1 MSTVDLPSNSPF
13 DNDDDSLKD
22 ARPQLKTLVDSFN
35 TIANEFN
42 AGQLGATS
50 ATALITGDKANN
62 FSNGVSTSNQTTN
75 FTYTGLDD
83 PAGFVTINGDSVGLF
98 SDFKLAVGK
107 HSVFVETY
115 YEIQS
120 PAATN
125 LGTNFQIIF
134 NKDGAEEFARREMN
148 RSSDSCTLFGIV
160 ESNGNNVFDVAL
172 INNVPSAPQTVTF
185 KEQGQTTGSPIIRI
199 LIQRLTTS
207 I

>member
-62 FSNGVSTSNQTTN
+62 FANGVSKSNQKKI
-75 FTYTGLDD
+75 FSYTGLDD

-160 ESNGNNVFDVAL
+160 ESNGNNDFDVAL

>member
-1 MSTVDLPSNSPF
+1 
-13 DNDDDSLKD
+13 
-22 ARPQLKTLVDSFN
+22 
-35 TIANEFN
+35 
-42 AGQLGATS
+42 
-50 ATALITGDKANN
+50 LITGNKADN

-83 PAGFVTINGDSVGLF
+83 PAGFVTINGDSAGLF

-107 HSVFVETY
+107 HSIFVETY
-115 YEIQS
+115 YVIQS
-120 PAATN
+120 PATTN
-125 LGTNFQIIF
+125 LGTNFQIIL
-134 NKDGAEEFARREMN
+134 NKDGAEEFARRDLN

-160 ESNGNNVFDVAL
+160 ESNGNNDFDVAL

>member
-22 ARPQLKTLVDSFN
+22 ARPQLKTLVDGFN

-50 ATALITGDKANN
+50 ATALITGNKADN

-83 PAGFVTINGDSVGLF
+83 PAGFVTINGDSAGLF

-107 HSVFVETY
+107 HSIFVETY
-115 YEIQS
+115 YVIQS
-120 PAATN
+120 PATTN
-125 LGTNFQIIF
+125 LGTNFQIIL